1 MEQIGS
7 ITGELKMG
15 LELKNLVEKLNP
27 SCKKSLEAAAALCV
41 QKTNYNVE
49 LEHFLYKLLQQPDS
63 DIELLLRH
71 YEIDK
76 GAVQRHLLTT
86 IDKFKNGCTSS
97 PTLSPN
103 IISLL
108 EKAWMVTSIQ
118 LNQQAIRSAAILL
131 GLIDHD
137 SLRGIILES
146 CPLILRIP
154 RHTFHDDL
162 NELVRVSPENRH
174 LVSGGE
180 SLSNSF
186 VKDSPVL
193 VVPTGDSLKKY
204 ALNLTELA
212 RKGLLDPVSGRDK
225 EVHQII
231 DVLSRK
237 KQNNP
242 ILVGDAGVGKTAIV
256 EGLAQKI
263 MAGEVPPALQKTQIY
278 TLDLGLLQA
287 GAGARGDFEERL
299 KGILEDIKQSKYPI
313 ILFIDEA
320 HTLIGAGGNQGT
332 NDAANLLKPSLA
344 RGELRTIAATTWPE
358 YKRYIENDAALN
370 RRFELIK
377 INEPTVETATM
388 MLRRMVDTLEKH
400 HDVQVLDEAVQAA
413 VTLSKRFLP
422 HRRLPD
428 KAINLLDTACAR
440 VSLAHKATPPAIDEL
455 NNERQL
461 LQIELS
467 MLQREA
473 KKSGQHKIRLK
484 EIAIRME
491 TLQLQIKDS
500 EILWQQIRLL
510 IDQIKTLQTQLF
522 LVDSANGDEKL
533 IIELNRLEESTKKL
547 CQKLN
552 LSIVVDR
559 DCIAQILSSWT
570 GIPATTMLS
579 VQDGFNFESVF
590 SNLKSKIIGQDR
602 ALRQLSQAVITYRT
616 GLADPSKPMGV
627 FLLVGPS
634 GVGKT
639 ETAQALATF
648 LSGSR
653 DALIRLNMS
662 EFQESHSVASLKGAP
677 PGYVGYGKGGLLT
690 EAVRRNPYSVILLDE
705 IEKAHR
711 DVANLFYQVFDKGIM
726 EDGEG
731 ITVDFRNTLI
741 ILTSNLG
748 AELIQGSDETD
759 LTDILDEGLHDLLAA
774 HFSTALMARLNVIP
788 YYSLNTGHLTQ
799 ITHLKLNEIK
809 ERILQQHQAIL
820 QTSHDDISTILS
832 RMSHQVQ
839 GARSIDRVLNMQVL
853 PELSNYILKQQ
864 QAGILLKEIAIK
876 EILMASQL

>member
-1 MEQIGS
+1 
-7 ITGELKMG
+7 MG

-27 SCKKSLEAAAALCV
+27 CCKKSLEAAASLCV

-49 LEHFLYKLLQQPDS
+49 LEHFLFKLLQQPDC
-63 DIELLLRH
+63 DLDLLLRH

-76 GAVQRHLLTT
+76 DSVQQHLLMA
-86 IDKFKNGCTSS
+86 IDKFKNGCTTA

-103 IISLL
+103 IILLL
-108 EKAWMVTSIQ
+108 EKSWMVTSIQ
-118 LNQQAIRSAAILL
+118 LNQQKIRSAAILF
-131 GLIDHD
+131 GIIDTD
-137 SLRGIILES
+137 ALRGIILES

-154 RHTFHDDL
+154 RHTLQDNL
-162 NELVRVSPENRH
+162 VELIRVSPENKYITSIAPSV
-174 LVSGGE
+174 VSSASTTPDFSPSVPAVQTGE
-180 SLSNSF
+180 A
-186 VKDSPVL
+186 
-193 VVPTGDSLKKY
+193 LKKY
-204 ALNLTELA
+204 ALNLTNLA
-212 RKGLLDPVSGRDK
+212 QQGKLDPVSGRDK

-263 MAGEVPPALQKTQIY
+263 VEGDVPPALQKTQIY

-287 GAGARGDFEERL
+287 GASARGDFEERL
-299 KGILEDIKQSKYPI
+299 KGVLEDVKQSTDPV

-320 HTLIGAGGNQGT
+320 HTLIGAGGNLGT

-358 YKRYIENDAALN
+358 YKRYIENDPALN

-377 INEPTVETATM
+377 IDEPTVETATM
-388 MLRRMVDTLEKH
+388 MLRRLVNNLEKH
-400 HDVQVLDEAVQAA
+400 HDVQVFDEAVQAA

-440 VSLAHKATPPAIDEL
+440 VSLAHKATPPVIDEL
-455 NNERQL
+455 NNELQL
-461 LQIELS
+461 LQIEAS

-473 KKSGQHKIRLK
+473 KKSDRHTIRLD
-484 EIAIRME
+484 EIANRIKE
-491 TLQLQIKDS
+491 VTLQIKDS
-500 EILWQQIRLL
+500 ETLWQQIRLS
-510 IDQIKTLQTQLF
+510 IDKIKALQTRLF
-522 LVDSANGDEKL
+522 TDTEPADSTLVA
-533 IIELNRLEESTKKL
+533 ELNHIEDVTKKL
-547 CQKLN
+547 CQQLN

-559 DCIAQILSSWT
+559 DCIAHILSAWT

-579 VQDGFNFESVF
+579 VQDGLNFDSIYNHL
-590 SNLKSKIIGQDR
+590 SSKIIGQDQ
-602 ALRQLSQAVITYRT
+602 ALKQLSQAVLTYRT

-648 LSGSR
+648 LSGNR
-653 DALIRLNMS
+653 DALIRFNMS

-705 IEKAHR
+705 IEKAHP
-711 DVANLFYQVFDKGIM
+711 DVANLFYQVFDKGMM

-731 ITVDFRNTLI
+731 VNVDFRNTLI

-748 AELIQGSDETD
+748 AELIE
-759 LTDILDEGLHDLLAA
+759 DIPTGTTISEAVTESLHRVLAA
-774 HFSTALMARLNVIP
+774 RFSTALMARLSVIP
-788 YYSLNTGHLTQ
+788 YYSLTTAHLTK
-799 ITHLKLNEIK
+799 IVHLKLDEIR
-809 ERILQQHQAIL
+809 ERLLHQHQAVL
-820 QTSHDDISTILS
+820 HTTDQDVSAILS
-832 RMSHQVQ
+832 HLGHQTQ
-839 GARSIDRVLNMQVL
+839 GARSIDRVLTTYLL
-853 PELSNYILKQQ
+853 PELSNFILKKQ
-864 QAGILLKEIAIK
+864 QAGELLKEIY
-876 EILMASQL
+876 LQDLDNLWG

>member
-1 MEQIGS
+1 
-7 ITGELKMG
+7 MG

-27 SCKKSLEAAAALCV
+27 CCKKSLEAAAALCV

-49 LEHFLYKLLQQPDS
+49 LEHFLYRLFQQPDC
-63 DIELLLRH
+63 DVDLLLRY

-76 GAVQRHLLTT
+76 DSVQQHLLAA
-86 IDKFKNGCTSS
+86 IDKFKNGCTAA

-103 IISLL
+103 IILLL
-108 EKAWMVTSIQ
+108 EKSWMITSIQ
-118 LNQQAIRSAAILL
+118 LSQQKIRSAAILL
-131 GLIDHD
+131 GIIDTD
-137 SLRGIILES
+137 ALRGILLES

-154 RHTFHDDL
+154 RHTLHEDL
-162 NELVRVSPENRH
+162 VELIRVSPENKYVASAVPPVEP
-174 LVSGGE
+174 LATGFSTPTIPAGE
-180 SLSNSF
+180 A
-186 VKDSPVL
+186 
-193 VVPTGDSLKKY
+193 LKKY
-204 ALNLTELA
+204 ALNLTNLA
-212 RKGLLDPVSGRDK
+212 QQGKLDPVSGRDK

-263 MAGEVPPALQKTQIY
+263 IAGEVPPALQKTQIY

-287 GAGARGDFEERL
+287 GASARGDFEERL
-299 KGILEDIKQSKYPI
+299 KGVLDDIKQAANPI

-320 HTLIGAGGNQGT
+320 HTLIGAGGNLGT

-377 INEPTVETATM
+377 IDEPTVEIAMM
-388 MLRRMVDTLEKH
+388 MLRRLVNNLENH

-440 VSLAHKATPPAIDEL
+440 VSLAHKATPPVIDEL
-455 NNERQL
+455 NNELQL
-461 LQIELS
+461 LQIEAS

-473 KKSGQHKIRLK
+473 KKSDRHTTRLS
-484 EIAIRME
+484 EIAIRTEDVM
-491 TLQLQIKDS
+491 LQIKDA
-500 EILWQQIRLL
+500 ETLWQQVQLL
-510 IDQIKTLQTQLF
+510 IDKIKESHTKLFSNDIEAIDPTL
-522 LVDSANGDEKL
+522 VS
-533 IIELNRLEESTKKL
+533 ELNHLEDTAKKL
-547 CQKLN
+547 CKQLN

-559 DCIAQILSSWT
+559 DCIAQILSGWT
-570 GIPATTMLS
+570 GIPANTMLS
-579 VQDGFNFESVF
+579 VQDGLNFDSIYNHL
-590 SNLKSKIIGQDR
+590 SSKIIGQNQ
-602 ALRQLSQAVITYRT
+602 ALKQLSQAVLTYRT

-639 ETAQALATF
+639 ETAQVLATF
-648 LSGSR
+648 LSGNR
-653 DALIRLNMS
+653 DALIRFNMS

-705 IEKAHR
+705 IEKAHI
-711 DVANLFYQVFDKGIM
+711 DVANLFYQVFDKGMM

-731 ITVDFRNTLI
+731 VAVDFRNTLI

-748 AELIQGSDETD
+748 SDLIEDITAETPISDTVID
-759 LTDILDEGLHDLLAA
+759 SLHRILSM
-774 HFSTALMARLNVIP
+774 HFSTALMARLSVIP
-788 YYSLNTGHLTQ
+788 YYSLTTAHLTQ
-799 ITHLKLNEIK
+799 IAYLKLDEIR
-809 ERILQQHQAIL
+809 ERLLQQHQAIL
-820 QTSHDDISTILS
+820 RTTSEDVSAILN
-832 RMSHQVQ
+832 RLSHQMQ
-839 GARSIDRVLNMQVL
+839 GARSIDRVLTADVL
-853 PELSNYILKQQ
+853 PQLSNFILKKQ
-864 QAGILLKEIAIK
+864 QAGELLKEISFQD
-876 EILMASQL
+876 LDNLWGVHSS

>member
-1 MEQIGS
+1 
-7 ITGELKMG
+7 MG
-15 LELKNLVEKLNP
+15 LKLKNLVEKLNP
-27 SCKKSLEAAAALCV
+27 SSKKALEAAAALCV

-76 GAVQRHLLTT
+76 ESVQRQLLNS
-86 IDKFKNGCTSS
+86 IDKFKQGCTIS

-103 IISLL
+103 IIILL
-108 EKAWMVTSIQ
+108 EKAWMITSIH
-118 LNQQAIRSAAILL
+118 LNQHQIRSAAILL
-131 GLIDHD
+131 ALIDHD
-137 SLRGIILES
+137 PLRGVILES

-154 RHTFHDDL
+154 RHILRGDL
-162 NELVRVSPENRH
+162 VELVRVSPENRY
-174 LVSGGE
+174 VE
-180 SLSNSF
+180 S
-186 VKDSPVL
+186 VTAPVL
-193 VVPTGDSLKKY
+193 PTLVPAASSSINAGEALQKY
-204 ALNLTELA
+204 ALNLTEQA
-212 RKGLLDPVSGRDK
+212 YQGKLDPVSGREA

-242 ILVGDAGVGKTAIV
+242 ILVGDAGVGKTAII

-263 MAGEVPPALQKTQIY
+263 VAGNVPPSLQNTQIY
-278 TLDLGLLQA
+278 TLDLGLLQS
-287 GAGARGDFEERL
+287 GAGVRGDFEERL
-299 KGILEDIKQSKYPI
+299 KGILEDVKQAKKPI

-320 HTLIGAGGNQGT
+320 HTLIGAGGNLGT

-377 INEPTVETATM
+377 IEEPTPENAMM
-388 MLRRMVDTLEKH
+388 MLRRFVPQLEKH
-400 HDVQVLDEAVQAA
+400 HDVQVLNEAVQAA

-440 VSLAHKATPPAIDEL
+440 VSLAHKATPPLIDEL
-455 NNERQL
+455 NNELQL
-461 LQIELS
+461 LQIEAS
-467 MLQREA
+467 MLQRET
-473 KKSGQHKIRLK
+473 KKSGTHLQRLK
-484 EIAIRME
+484 EITGRIE
-491 TLQLQIKDS
+491 VIKLKIKDS
-500 EILWQQIRLL
+500 EALWQQIRLL
-510 IDQIKTLQTQLF
+510 IDQIKALHKQLLLF
-522 LVDSANGDEKL
+522 DRTSTDDALIEKL
-533 IIELNRLEESTKKL
+533 NHLEETTKTL
-547 CQKLN
+547 SRELN

-579 VQDGFNFESVF
+579 VQHGVDFESIF
-590 SNLKSKIIGQDR
+590 QNLRSKIIGQDQ
-602 ALRQLSQAVITYRT
+602 ALKQLSQAVLTYRT
-616 GLADPSKPMGV
+616 GLADPGKPMGV

-662 EFQESHSVASLKGAP
+662 EFQEAHSLASLKGAP

-731 ITVDFRNTLI
+731 VRVDFRNTLI
-741 ILTSNLG
+741 IMTSNLG
-748 AELIQGSDETD
+748 AELVQDLSVPSEGNIETG
-759 LTDILDEGLHDLLAA
+759 DILGQVLSTHFGPALLARM
-774 HFSTALMARLNVIP
+774 TVIP
-788 YYSLNTGHLTQ
+788 YHSLTLTHLTE
-799 ITHLKLNEIK
+799 ITHLKLNDIK
-809 ERILQQHQAIL
+809 ERILQNYQANLKIKEADIIAIL
-820 QTSHDDISTILS
+820 GRVGNSS
-832 RMSHQVQ
+832 Q
-839 GARSIDRVLNMQVL
+839 GARAIDRILNTQFL
-853 PELSNYILKQQ
+853 PELSNFILKNKQT
-864 QAGILLKEIAIK
+864 AEPLTEITLAELI
-876 EILMASQL
+876 

>member
-1 MEQIGS
+1 
-7 ITGELKMG
+7 MG

-27 SCKKSLEAAAALCV
+27 SSKKSLEAAAALCV

-49 LEHFLYKLLQQPDS
+49 LEHFLYKLLQQQDS

-76 GAVQRHLLTT
+76 ESVQRHLLNS
-86 IDKFKNGCTSS
+86 IDKLKQGCTAS

-103 IISLL
+103 IITLL
-108 EKAWMVTSIQ
+108 EKAWMITSIQ
-118 LNQQAIRSAAILL
+118 LNQQAIRSASILL
-131 GLIDHD
+131 ALIDND

-154 RHTFHDDL
+154 RHNFRQDL
-162 NELVRVSPENRH
+162 IELVRVSPENRYIEAPIPPILPTQH
-174 LVSGGE
+174 SSSTSATPAGE
-180 SLSNSF
+180 ALQ
-186 VKDSPVL
+186 
-193 VVPTGDSLKKY
+193 KY

-212 RKGLLDPVSGRDK
+212 RQGKLDPVSGRDK

-231 DVLSRK
+231 DILSRK

-263 MAGEVPPALQKTQIY
+263 IAGDVPPTLQNTQIY

-287 GAGARGDFEERL
+287 GAGVRGDFEERL
-299 KGILEDIKQSKYPI
+299 KGILDDIKQATKPI

-320 HTLIGAGGNQGT
+320 HTLIGAGGNLGT

-370 RRFELIK
+370 RRFELVK
-377 INEPTVETATM
+377 IEEPAIETAMM
-388 MLRRMVDTLEKH
+388 MLRRLAPNLEKH
-400 HDVQVLDEAVQAA
+400 HDVQILNEAIEAA
-413 VTLSKRFLP
+413 TTLSKRFLP

-440 VSLAHKATPPAIDEL
+440 VCLAHKATPPLIDEL
-455 NNERQL
+455 NNELQL
-461 LQIELS
+461 LQIEAS

-473 KKSGQHKIRLK
+473 KHSGGHAERLK
-484 EIAIRME
+484 EIAQRINSVKLR
-491 TLQLQIKDS
+491 IKDS
-500 EILWQQIRLL
+500 ETLWQQIKLL
-510 IDQIKTLQTQLF
+510 IDQIKTLHNQLL
-522 LVDSANGDEKL
+522 LVDPVNTDDTL
-533 IIELNRLEESTKKL
+533 IAELNRLEESAKKL
-547 CQKLN
+547 CQELN

-579 VQDGFNFESVF
+579 VQNGVNFDSILN
-590 SNLKSKIIGQDR
+590 NLKSKIIGQDQ
-602 ALRQLSQAVITYRT
+602 ALIQLSQAVLTYRT
-616 GLADPSKPMGV
+616 GLADPGKPMGV

-648 LSGSR
+648 LCGSR

-731 ITVDFRNTLI
+731 ISIDFRNTLI
-741 ILTSNLG
+741 IMTSNLG
-748 AELIQGSDETD
+748 AELLQSTEPDKQISPETENQ
-759 LTDILDEGLHDLLAA
+759 LQQILSA
-774 HFSTALMARLNVIP
+774 HFSPALIARLSIIP
-788 YYSLNTGHLTQ
+788 YHPLTTGHLTE
-799 ITHLKLNEIK
+799 IAHLKLNEIK
-809 ERILQQHQAIL
+809 ERILQQHQANLHIEN
-820 QTSHDDISTILS
+820 DDITHLLNQIGN
-832 RMSHQVQ
+832 RPE
-839 GARSIDRVLNMQVL
+839 GARSIDRILNTHFL
-853 PELSNYILKQQ
+853 PELSNLILKKQ
-864 QAGILLKEIAIK
+864 QAGEPLKNIALRDFIEK
-876 EILMASQL
+876 G

>member
-1 MEQIGS
+1 
-7 ITGELKMG
+7 MG

-27 SCKKSLEAAAALCV
+27 CCKKSLEAAAAFCV

-49 LEHFLYKLLQQPDS
+49 LEHFIYKLLQQS
-63 DIELLLRH
+63 DCDVDLILRY

-76 GAVQRHLLTT
+76 DSVQQHLLTA
-86 IDKFKNGCTSS
+86 IDKFKNGCTTA

-103 IISLL
+103 IILLL
-108 EKAWMVTSIQ
+108 EKSWMITSIQ
-118 LNQQAIRSAAILL
+118 LSQQKIRSAAMLL
-131 GLIDHD
+131 GIIDTD
-137 SLRGIILES
+137 ALRGILLES

-154 RHTFHDDL
+154 RHTLHEDL
-162 NELVRVSPENRH
+162 VELIRVSPENKYVTPAVP
-174 LVSGGE
+174 LTEPLTAGFSPPAISAGE
-180 SLSNSF
+180 A
-186 VKDSPVL
+186 
-193 VVPTGDSLKKY
+193 LKKY
-204 ALNLTELA
+204 ALNLTNLA
-212 RKGLLDPVSGRDK
+212 QQGKLDPVSGRDK

-263 MAGEVPPALQKTQIY
+263 IAGEVPPALQKTQIY

-287 GAGARGDFEERL
+287 GASARGDFEERL
-299 KGILEDIKQSKYPI
+299 KGVLEDIKQASNPV

-320 HTLIGAGGNQGT
+320 HTLIGAGGNLGT

-377 INEPTVETATM
+377 IDEPTVETATM
-388 MLRRMVDTLEKH
+388 MLRRLASNLEKH

-440 VSLAHKATPPAIDEL
+440 VSLAHKATPPVIDEL
-455 NNERQL
+455 NNELQL
-461 LQIELS
+461 LQIEAS

-473 KKSGQHKIRLK
+473 KKSDRHTTRLN
-484 EIAIRME
+484 EIALRIKNV
-491 TLQLQIKDS
+491 TLKIKDA
-500 EILWQQIRLL
+500 ETLWQQIRLL
-510 IDQIKTLQTQLF
+510 IDKIKELHTQLF
-522 LVDSANGDEKL
+522 LNDAAPIDNILVS
-533 IIELNRLEESTKKL
+533 ELNHLEGTTKKL
-547 CQKLN
+547 CKELN

-559 DCIAQILSSWT
+559 DCIAQILSGWT
-570 GIPATTMLS
+570 GIPANTMLS
-579 VQDGFNFESVF
+579 VQDGLNFESIY
-590 SNLKSKIIGQDR
+590 SHLSSKIIGQSQ
-602 ALRQLSQAVITYRT
+602 ALKQLSQAVLTYRT

-648 LSGSR
+648 LSGNR
-653 DALIRLNMS
+653 DALIRFNMS

-705 IEKAHR
+705 IEKAHI

-731 ITVDFRNTLI
+731 VAVDFRNTLI

-748 AELIQGSDETD
+748 SELIEDMTAETPISDTA
-759 LTDILDEGLHDLLAA
+759 LDSLHRVLSI
-774 HFSTALMARLNVIP
+774 HFSTALMARLSVIP
-788 YYSLNTGHLTQ
+788 YYSLTTAHLTQ
-799 ITHLKLNEIK
+799 ITHLKLDEIR
-809 ERILQQHQAIL
+809 ERLLQQHQAIL
-820 QTSHDDISTILS
+820 HTTSDDVSAILN
-832 RMSHQVQ
+832 RLSHQMQ
-839 GARSIDRVLNMQVL
+839 GARSIDRVLTTDVL
-853 PELSNYILKQQ
+853 PQLSNFILKKQ
-864 QAGILLKEIAIK
+864 QAGELLREISFQD
-876 EILMASQL
+876 LDNLWSVHSS

>member
-1 MEQIGS
+1 
-7 ITGELKMG
+7 MG

-49 LEHFLYKLLQQPDS
+49 LEHFLYKLLQQPDC

-76 GAVQRHLLTT
+76 GSVQRHLLTA

-108 EKAWMVTSIQ
+108 EKSWMVTSIQ

-131 GLIDHD
+131 GLIDSD
-137 SLRGIILES
+137 SLRGIVLES

-154 RHTFHDDL
+154 RHTLHDDL
-162 NELVRVSPENRH
+162 VELVRVSPENRH
-174 LVSGGE
+174 IVAPTSGLPNPLLMEPSLPAIPDGE
-180 SLSNSF
+180 ALR
-186 VKDSPVL
+186 
-193 VVPTGDSLKKY
+193 KY

-212 RKGLLDPVSGRDK
+212 REGKLDPVSGRDK

-263 MAGEVPPALQKTQIY
+263 IAGEVPPSLQKTQIY

-287 GAGARGDFEERL
+287 GASARGDFEERL
-299 KGILEDIKQSKYPI
+299 KGILADIKQSTSPI

-320 HTLIGAGGNQGT
+320 HTLIGAGGNLGT

-377 INEPTVETATM
+377 IEEPTVETATM
-388 MLRRMVDTLEKH
+388 MLRRLVDGLEKH
-400 HDVQVLDEAVQAA
+400 HEVQVLDEAVQAA

-461 LQIELS
+461 LQIERS

-473 KKSGQHKIRLK
+473 KKSGQHKLRLK
-484 EIAIRME
+484 EITARIEGVTLRIKDFE
-491 TLQLQIKDS
+491 TL
-500 EILWQQIRLL
+500 WHQIRLL

-522 LVDSANGDEKL
+522 LVDSDKGDEKL
-533 IIELNRLEESTKKL
+533 MAELTQLEDSAKKL
-547 CQKLN
+547 CQELN

-559 DCIAQILSSWT
+559 ECIAQILSSWT

-579 VQDGFNFESVF
+579 VQDGLNFDSVF
-590 SNLKSKIIGQDR
+590 NNLKSKIIGQDQ
-602 ALRQLSQAVITYRT
+602 ALKQLSQAVLTYRT

-653 DALIRLNMS
+653 EALIRLNMS

-748 AELIQGSDETD
+748 AELIQEIPLATEMTHAMDED
-759 LTDILDEGLHDLLAA
+759 LHQLLAT
-774 HFSTALMARLNVIP
+774 HFSPALMARLTVIP
-788 YYSLNTGHLTQ
+788 YYALDTAHLTQ
-799 ITHLKLNEIK
+799 IAHLKLNEIR

-820 QTSHDDISTILS
+820 QTSNEDVSAILS
-832 RMSHQVQ
+832 RLSHQAQ
-839 GARSIDRVLNMQVL
+839 GARSIDRVLNTQLL

-864 QAGILLKEIAIK
+864 QAGILLKEIFIKDIFSAI
-876 EILMASQL
+876 

>member
-1 MEQIGS
+1 
-7 ITGELKMG
+7 MG

-27 SCKKSLEAAAALCV
+27 TSKKSLEAAAALCV

-49 LEHFLYKLLQQPDS
+49 LDHFLYKLLQHPDS

-76 GAVQRHLLTT
+76 ESVKRHLLNS
-86 IDKFKNGCTSS
+86 IDKLKQGCTAS

-103 IISLL
+103 IIILL
-108 EKAWMVTSIQ
+108 EKAWMITSIQ
-118 LNQQAIRSAAILL
+118 LNQQTIRSAAVLL
-131 GLIDHD
+131 ALVDND
-137 SLRGIILES
+137 SLRGVILES

-154 RHTFHDDL
+154 RHSFRQDL
-162 NELVRVSPENRH
+162 IELVRVSPENRYIDTFI
-174 LVSGGE
+174 SPIIPNQPSASATIPAGE
-180 SLSNSF
+180 A
-186 VKDSPVL
+186 
-193 VVPTGDSLKKY
+193 LKKY
-204 ALNLTELA
+204 AFNLTELA
-212 RKGLLDPVSGRDK
+212 RHGKLDPISGRDK
-225 EVHQII
+225 EVYQII

-263 MAGEVPPALQKTQIY
+263 IAGDVPSSLQNTQIY

-287 GAGARGDFEERL
+287 GAGVRGDFEERL
-299 KGILEDIKQSKYPI
+299 KGILEDIKQATEPI
-313 ILFIDEA
+313 ILFVDEA
-320 HTLIGAGGNQGT
+320 HTLIGAGGNLGT

-377 INEPTVETATM
+377 VEEPTVENAMM
-388 MLRRMVDTLEKH
+388 MLRRLAPNLEKY
-400 HDVQVLDEAVQAA
+400 HDVQILNEAIEAA

-440 VSLAHKATPPAIDEL
+440 VCLAHKATPPIIDEL
-455 NNERQL
+455 NNELQL
-461 LQIELS
+461 LQIEAT

-473 KKSGQHKIRLK
+473 KQSGGHAERLK
-484 EIAIRME
+484 EIAQRVE
-491 TLQLQIKDS
+491 SVKLKIKDS
-500 EILWQQIRLL
+500 ETLWQQIKLL
-510 IDQIKTLQTQLF
+510 IDHIKTIHKQLL
-522 LVDSANGDEKL
+522 LVDLSSTDDTL
-533 IIELNRLEESTKKL
+533 ITELNRVEELAKKL

-552 LSIVVDR
+552 LSVVVDR

-579 VQDGFNFESVF
+579 AHNGVNFDSILN
-590 SNLKSKIIGQDR
+590 NLRSKIVGQDQ
-602 ALRQLSQAVITYRT
+602 ALIELSQAVLTYRT

-639 ETAQALATF
+639 ETAQALAAF
-648 LSGSR
+648 LCGNQ
-653 DALIRLNMS
+653 DALIRLNMP
-662 EFQESHSVASLKGAP
+662 EFQEPHSIASLKGAP

-731 ITVDFRNTLI
+731 ISIDFRNTLI
-741 ILTSNLG
+741 IMTSNLG
-748 AELIQGSDETD
+748 SELLQGTEASEQISPETEN
-759 LTDILDEGLHDLLAA
+759 LLHQVLST
-774 HFSTALMARLNVIP
+774 HFSPALIARLSIIP
-788 YYSLNTGHLTQ
+788 YHPLSRSHL
-799 ITHLKLNEIK
+799 IEIAHLKLTEIK
-809 ERILQQHQAIL
+809 RRILQQYQASLHIEN
-820 QTSHDDISTILS
+820 DDIIHLLNQSGGHS
-832 RMSHQVQ
+832 Q
-839 GARSIDRVLNMQVL
+839 GARSIDRVLNTYLL
-853 PELSNYILKQQ
+853 PELSNLILKKQ
-864 QAGILLKEIAIK
+864 QAGELLKEIAIRDLF
-876 EILMASQL
+876 EATIA

>member
-1 MEQIGS
+1 
-7 ITGELKMG
+7 MG

-27 SCKKSLEAAAALCV
+27 SSKKSLEAAAALCV

-49 LEHFLYKLLQQPDS
+49 LDHFLYKLLQQQDS

-76 GAVQRHLLTT
+76 ESVQRHLLNS
-86 IDKFKNGCTSS
+86 IDKLKQGCTAS

-103 IISLL
+103 IIILL
-108 EKAWMVTSIQ
+108 EKAWMITSLQ

-131 GLIDHD
+131 ALIDND
-137 SLRGIILES
+137 SLRGVILES

-154 RHTFHDDL
+154 RHTFRQDL
-162 NELVRVSPENRH
+162 TELVRVSPENR
-174 LVSGGE
+174 
-180 SLSNSF
+180 F
-186 VKDSPVL
+186 VQTAASPVL
-193 VVPTGDSLKKY
+193 PHLSPPTTPAIPAGEALQKY
-204 ALNLTELA
+204 ALNLTNLA
-212 RKGLLDPVSGRDK
+212 RKGKLDPVSGRDK

-263 MAGEVPPALQKTQIY
+263 IAGEVPPTLQNTQIY

-287 GAGARGDFEERL
+287 GAGVRGDFEERL
-299 KGILEDIKQSKYPI
+299 KGILEDIKQSTKPV

-320 HTLIGAGGNQGT
+320 HTLIGAGGNLGT

-358 YKRYIENDAALN
+358 YKRYIENDAALT

-377 INEPTVETATM
+377 IDEPAVETAMM
-388 MLRRMVDTLEKH
+388 MLRRLTPNLEKH
-400 HDVQVLDEAVQAA
+400 HDVQILNEAIEAA

-440 VSLAHKATPPAIDEL
+440 VCLAQKATPPLIDEL
-455 NNERQL
+455 NNKLQL
-461 LQIELS
+461 LQIEAS

-473 KKSGQHKIRLK
+473 KQSGRHAERLREIAGQINSVRLK
-484 EIAIRME
+484 
-491 TLQLQIKDS
+491 IKDA
-500 EILWQQIRLL
+500 ETIWQQIKLL
-510 IDQIKTLQTQLF
+510 IDQIKSLHKQLL
-522 LVDSANGDEKL
+522 LVDIANTDDQL
-533 IIELNRLEESTKKL
+533 ITELNQLEESARKL
-547 CQKLN
+547 CQELN

-559 DCIAQILSSWT
+559 DCIAQVLSSWT

-579 VQDGFNFESVF
+579 VQNGVNFESILN
-590 SNLKSKIIGQDR
+590 NLKSKIIGQDQ
-602 ALRQLSQAVITYRT
+602 ALTRLSQAVLTYRT

-648 LSGSR
+648 LCGSR
-653 DALIRLNMS
+653 DALIRINMS

-690 EAVRRNPYSVILLDE
+690 EAVRRNPYSVLLLDE

-731 ITVDFRNTLI
+731 ISIDFRNTLI
-741 ILTSNLG
+741 IMTSNLG
-748 AELIQGSDETD
+748 AELLQNIEPGEQPSAETEN
-759 LTDILDEGLHDLLAA
+759 LLQQILSA
-774 HFSTALMARLNVIP
+774 HFSPALVARLSIIP
-788 YYSLNTGHLTQ
+788 YHPLTTTHLTE
-799 ITHLKLNEIK
+799 IAHLKLKDIK
-809 ERILQQHQAIL
+809 ERILQQHQADLHIDN
-820 QTSHDDISTILS
+820 DDIIHLLQQTDNHS
-832 RMSHQVQ
+832 Q
-839 GARSIDRVLNMQVL
+839 GARSIDQVLNTHFL
-853 PELSNYILKQQ
+853 PELSNLILKRQQ
-864 QAGILLKEIAIK
+864 SGDSLKEIRVK
-876 EILMASQL
+876 DLR

>member
-1 MEQIGS
+1 
-7 ITGELKMG
+7 MG

-27 SCKKSLEAAAALCV
+27 CCKKSLEAAASLCV

-49 LEHFLYKLLQQPDS
+49 LEHFIYKLLQQPDC
-63 DIELLLRH
+63 DIDLLLRH

-76 GAVQRHLLTT
+76 NSVQQYLLAA
-86 IDKFKNGCTSS
+86 IDKFKNGCTAA

-103 IISLL
+103 IILLL
-108 EKAWMVTSIQ
+108 EKSWMITSIQ
-118 LNQQAIRSAAILL
+118 LSQQKIRSAAILL
-131 GLIDHD
+131 GIIDTD
-137 SLRGIILES
+137 ALRGIILES

-154 RHTFHDDL
+154 RHTLHDDL
-162 NELVRVSPENRH
+162 VELIRVSPENKYITPTAPS
-174 LVSGGE
+174 VNTVPG
-180 SLSNSF
+180 F
-186 VKDSPVL
+186 SPPAPVI
-193 VVPTGDSLKKY
+193 PTGESLKKY
-204 ALNLTELA
+204 ALNLTNLA
-212 RKGLLDPVSGRDK
+212 RQGKLDPVSGRDK

-263 MAGEVPPALQKTQIY
+263 IEGEVPPALQKTQIY

-287 GAGARGDFEERL
+287 GASARGDFEERL
-299 KGILEDIKQSKYPI
+299 KGVLEDIKQAADPI

-320 HTLIGAGGNQGT
+320 HTLIGAGGNLGT

-377 INEPTVETATM
+377 IDEPTVETATM
-388 MLRRMVDTLEKH
+388 MLRRLVNNLEKH

-440 VSLAHKATPPAIDEL
+440 VSLAHKATPPVIDEL
-455 NNERQL
+455 NNELQL
-461 LQIELS
+461 LQIESSL
-467 MLQREA
+467 LQREA
-473 KKSGQHKIRLK
+473 KKSDRHTTRLN
-484 EIAIRME
+484 EIASRME
-491 TLQLQIKDS
+491 KVILQIKDS
-500 EILWQQIRLL
+500 ETLWQQIRLL
-510 IDQIKTLQTQLF
+510 IDKIKVLHTRLF
-522 LVDSANGDEKL
+522 LADIGPIDTALVT
-533 IIELNRLEESTKKL
+533 ELNYLEGTTKKL
-547 CQKLN
+547 CQQLN

-559 DCIAQILSSWT
+559 DCIAHILSGWT

-579 VQDGFNFESVF
+579 VQDGLNFDSIYNHL
-590 SNLKSKIIGQDR
+590 SSKIIGQNQ
-602 ALRQLSQAVITYRT
+602 ALKQLSQAVLTYRT

-648 LSGSR
+648 LSGNR
-653 DALIRLNMS
+653 DALIRFNMS

-705 IEKAHR
+705 IEKAHT
-711 DVANLFYQVFDKGIM
+711 DVANLFYQVFDKGMM

-748 AELIQGSDETD
+748 AELIEDISAET
-759 LTDILDEGLHDLLAA
+759 TISEAVTESLHRVLSTR
-774 HFSTALMARLNVIP
+774 FSTALMARLSVIP
-788 YYSLNTGHLTQ
+788 YYSLTTAHLTK
-799 ITHLKLNEIK
+799 IAHLKLHEIR
-809 ERILQQHQAIL
+809 ERLLQQHQAIL
-820 QTSHDDISTILS
+820 HTTNEDVSIILKHLG
-832 RMSHQVQ
+832 HQIQ
-839 GARSIDRVLNMQVL
+839 GARSIDRVLTTHLL
-853 PELSNYILKQQ
+853 PELSNFILKKQQ
-864 QAGILLKEIAIK
+864 TGELLKEIF
-876 EILMASQL
+876 LQDLDNLWG

>member
-1 MEQIGS
+1 
-7 ITGELKMG
+7 MG
-15 LELKNLVEKLNP
+15 LELKNLIEKLNP
-27 SCKKSLEAAAALCV
+27 SSKKSLEAAAALCV

-49 LEHFLYKLLQQPDS
+49 LEHFLYKLLQQQDS

-76 GAVQRHLLTT
+76 ESVLRHLLSS
-86 IDKFKNGCTSS
+86 IDKLKQGCTAS
-97 PTLSPN
+97 PALSPN
-103 IISLL
+103 IIILL

-118 LNQQAIRSAAILL
+118 LNQPVIRSAAILL
-131 GLIDHD
+131 ALIDND

-154 RHTFHDDL
+154 RHIFRQDL
-162 NELVRVSPENRH
+162 VELVRVSPENRYVQAATPSAIPQ
-174 LVSGGE
+174 LSSIPTPNIATGE
-180 SLSNSF
+180 A
-186 VKDSPVL
+186 
-193 VVPTGDSLKKY
+193 LKKY

-212 RKGLLDPVSGRDK
+212 RQGKLDPVCGRDK

-263 MAGEVPPALQKTQIY
+263 VANEVPPTLQNTQIY

-287 GAGARGDFEERL
+287 GAGVRGDFEERL
-299 KGILEDIKQSKYPI
+299 KDILEDIKQATKPI

-320 HTLIGAGGNQGT
+320 HTLIGAGGNLGT

-358 YKRYIENDAALN
+358 YKRYIENDAALT

-377 INEPTVETATM
+377 VEEPAAETAMM
-388 MLRRMVDTLEKH
+388 MLRRLAPNLEKH
-400 HDVQVLDEAVQAA
+400 HDVQILNEAIEAA
-413 VTLSKRFLP
+413 ITLSKRFLP

-440 VSLAHKATPPAIDEL
+440 VCLAHKATPPLIDEL
-455 NNERQL
+455 NNELQL
-461 LQIELS
+461 LQIEAS
-467 MLQREA
+467 MLQREE
-473 KKSGQHKIRLK
+473 KQSGKYTERLK
-484 EIAIRME
+484 EIA
-491 TLQLQIKDS
+491 TQINTVTQKVKDADA
-500 EILWQQIRLL
+500 LWQQVKLL
-510 IDQIKTLQTQLF
+510 IDQIKSLHQQLR
-522 LVDSANGDEKL
+522 L
-533 IIELNRLEESTKKL
+533 IDNTPNIDAPLITELNQLEESARRL
-547 CQKLN
+547 CQELN

-559 DCIAQILSSWT
+559 DCIAQVLSSWT
-570 GIPATTMLS
+570 GIPAATMLS
-579 VQDGFNFESVF
+579 AQNGVDFDSIFN
-590 SNLKSKIIGQDR
+590 NLKSKIIGQDK
-602 ALRQLSQAVITYRT
+602 ALTRLSQAVLTYRT

-648 LSGSR
+648 LCGSR
-653 DALIRLNMS
+653 DALIRINMS

-690 EAVRRNPYSVILLDE
+690 EAVRRNPYSVLLLDE

-711 DVANLFYQVFDKGIM
+711 DVANLFYQVFDKGVM

-731 ITVDFRNTLI
+731 ISINFRNTFI
-741 ILTSNLG
+741 IMTSNLG
-748 AELIQGSDETD
+748 AELLQNMEPNEPLSAERENH
-759 LTDILDEGLHDLLAA
+759 LQQILSTHFGAA
-774 HFSTALMARLNVIP
+774 LIARLSIIP
-788 YYSLNTGHLTQ
+788 YHSLTPAHLME
-799 ITHLKLNEIK
+799 ITHLKLRDIK
-809 ERILQQHQAIL
+809 ERILQQHQANLHIDN
-820 QTSHDDISTILS
+820 DDIIYLLQQAN
-832 RMSHQVQ
+832 SHAQ
-839 GARSIDRVLNMQVL
+839 GARSIDQVLNTYLL
-853 PELSNYILKQQ
+853 PELSNLILKKQ
-864 QAGILLKEIAIK
+864 QAGEPLKEIRIK
-876 EILMASQL
+876 DLDIYTETD

>member
-1 MEQIGS
+1 
-7 ITGELKMG
+7 MG

-27 SCKKSLEAAAALCV
+27 CCKKSLEAAAALCV
-41 QKTNYNVE
+41 QKANYNVE
-49 LEHFLYKLLQQPDS
+49 LEHFIYRLLQQPDC
-63 DIELLLRH
+63 DIDLLLKY

-76 GAVQRHLLTT
+76 DLVQQHLLTA
-86 IDKFKNGCTSS
+86 IDKFKNGCTAA

-103 IISLL
+103 IILLL
-108 EKAWMVTSIQ
+108 EKSWMITSIQ
-118 LNQQAIRSAAILL
+118 LSQQKIRSAAMLL
-131 GLIDHD
+131 GIIDTD
-137 SLRGIILES
+137 ALRGILLES
-146 CPLILRIP
+146 CPLVLRIP
-154 RHTFHDDL
+154 RHTLHEDL
-162 NELVRVSPENRH
+162 IELIRVSPENKYVTSASSSIEP
-174 LVSGGE
+174 LTTGFSTPAISTGE
-180 SLSNSF
+180 A
-186 VKDSPVL
+186 
-193 VVPTGDSLKKY
+193 LKKY
-204 ALNLTELA
+204 ALNLTNLA
-212 RKGLLDPVSGRDK
+212 QQGKLDPVSGRDK

-263 MAGEVPPALQKTQIY
+263 IAGEVPPALQKTQIY

-287 GAGARGDFEERL
+287 GASARGDFEERL
-299 KGILEDIKQSKYPI
+299 KDVLEDIKQATNPI
-313 ILFIDEA
+313 ILFVDEA
-320 HTLIGAGGNQGT
+320 HTLIGAGGNLGT

-377 INEPTVETATM
+377 IDEPTVDTATM
-388 MLRRMVDTLEKH
+388 MLRRLVSNLEKH

-455 NNERQL
+455 NNELQL
-461 LQIELS
+461 LQIEAS

-473 KKSGQHKIRLK
+473 KKSDRHTTRLN
-484 EIAIRME
+484 EIALRIKNV
-491 TLQLQIKDS
+491 TLQIKDA
-500 EILWQQIRLL
+500 ETLWQQIRLL
-510 IDQIKTLQTQLF
+510 IDKIKDLHTQLF
-522 LVDSANGDEKL
+522 LNNTESVDSTL
-533 IIELNRLEESTKKL
+533 IGNLNHLEDTTKKL
-547 CQKLN
+547 CKQLN

-559 DCIAQILSSWT
+559 DCIAQILSGWT
-570 GIPATTMLS
+570 GIPANTMLS
-579 VQDGFNFESVF
+579 VQDGLNFESIYAHL
-590 SNLKSKIIGQDR
+590 SSKIIGQNQ
-602 ALRQLSQAVITYRT
+602 ALKQLSQAVLTYRT

-648 LSGSR
+648 LSGNR
-653 DALIRLNMS
+653 DALIRFNMS

-705 IEKAHR
+705 IEKAHI
-711 DVANLFYQVFDKGIM
+711 DVANLFYQVFDKGMM

-731 ITVDFRNTLI
+731 VTVDFRNTLI

-748 AELIQGSDETD
+748 ADLIEDIAAQAPIDEA
-759 LTDILDEGLHDLLAA
+759 ILDSLHHVLSM
-774 HFSTALMARLNVIP
+774 HFSTALMARLSVIP
-788 YYSLNTGHLTQ
+788 YYSLTTDHLTQ
-799 ITHLKLNEIK
+799 IAHLKLDEIR
-809 ERILQQHQAIL
+809 ERLLQQHQAIL
-820 QTSHDDISTILS
+820 HTTSDDVLEILS
-832 RMSHQVQ
+832 RLGHQMQ
-839 GARSIDRVLNMQVL
+839 GARSIDRVLTTDVL
-853 PELSNYILKQQ
+853 PELSNFILKKQ
-864 QAGILLKEIAIK
+864 QAGELLKEISFQD
-876 EILMASQL
+876 LDNLWSVNAS

>member
-1 MEQIGS
+1 
-7 ITGELKMG
+7 MG

-27 SCKKSLEAAAALCV
+27 CCKKSLEAAAALCV

-49 LEHFLYKLLQQPDS
+49 LEHFIYRLLQQPDC
-63 DIELLLRH
+63 DIDLLLKY

-76 GAVQRHLLTT
+76 DSVQQHLLTA
-86 IDKFKNGCTSS
+86 IDKFKNGCTAA

-103 IISLL
+103 IILLL
-108 EKAWMVTSIQ
+108 EKSWMITSIQ
-118 LNQQAIRSAAILL
+118 LSQQKIRSAAMLL
-131 GLIDHD
+131 GIIDTD
-137 SLRGIILES
+137 ALRGILLES
-146 CPLILRIP
+146 CPLVLRIP
-154 RHTFHDDL
+154 RHTLHEDL
-162 NELVRVSPENRH
+162 IELIRVSPENKYVTSASSSIEP
-174 LVSGGE
+174 LTTGFSTPAISAGE
-180 SLSNSF
+180 A
-186 VKDSPVL
+186 
-193 VVPTGDSLKKY
+193 LKKY
-204 ALNLTELA
+204 ALNLTNLA
-212 RKGLLDPVSGRDK
+212 QQGKLDPVSGRDK

-263 MAGEVPPALQKTQIY
+263 IAGEVPPALQKTQIY

-287 GAGARGDFEERL
+287 GASARGDFEERL
-299 KGILEDIKQSKYPI
+299 KGVLEDIKQAANPI

-320 HTLIGAGGNQGT
+320 HTLIGAGGNLGT

-377 INEPTVETATM
+377 IDEPTVDTATM
-388 MLRRMVDTLEKH
+388 MLRRLVSNLEKH

-455 NNERQL
+455 NNELQL
-461 LQIELS
+461 LQIEAS

-473 KKSGQHKIRLK
+473 KKSDRHTTRLN
-484 EIAIRME
+484 EIALRIKNV
-491 TLQLQIKDS
+491 TLQIKDA
-500 EILWQQIRLL
+500 ETLWQQIRLL
-510 IDQIKTLQTQLF
+510 IDKIKDLHTQLF
-522 LVDSANGDEKL
+522 LNNTGSVDSTL
-533 IIELNRLEESTKKL
+533 IGNLNHLEDTTKKL
-547 CQKLN
+547 CKQLN

-559 DCIAQILSSWT
+559 DCIAQILSGWT
-570 GIPATTMLS
+570 GIPANTMLS
-579 VQDGFNFESVF
+579 VQDGLNFESIYAHL
-590 SNLKSKIIGQDR
+590 SSKIIGQNQ
-602 ALRQLSQAVITYRT
+602 ALKQLSQAVLTYRT

-648 LSGSR
+648 LSGNR
-653 DALIRLNMS
+653 DALIRFNMS

-705 IEKAHR
+705 IEKAHI
-711 DVANLFYQVFDKGIM
+711 DVANLFYQVFDKGMM

-731 ITVDFRNTLI
+731 VTVDFRNTLI

-748 AELIQGSDETD
+748 ADLIEDIAAQTPIDEA
-759 LTDILDEGLHDLLAA
+759 ILDSLHHVLSM
-774 HFSTALMARLNVIP
+774 HFSTALMARLSVIP
-788 YYSLNTGHLTQ
+788 YYSLTTDHLTQ
-799 ITHLKLNEIK
+799 IAHLKLDEIR
-809 ERILQQHQAIL
+809 ERLLQQHQAIL
-820 QTSHDDISTILS
+820 HTTSDDVLEILS
-832 RMSHQVQ
+832 RLGHQMQ
-839 GARSIDRVLNMQVL
+839 GARSIDRVLTTDVL
-853 PELSNYILKQQ
+853 PELSNFILKKQ
-864 QAGILLKEIAIK
+864 QAGELLKEISFQD
-876 EILMASQL
+876 LDNLWSVNAS